1 MMRAN
6 TQH

>member
-6 TQH
+6 